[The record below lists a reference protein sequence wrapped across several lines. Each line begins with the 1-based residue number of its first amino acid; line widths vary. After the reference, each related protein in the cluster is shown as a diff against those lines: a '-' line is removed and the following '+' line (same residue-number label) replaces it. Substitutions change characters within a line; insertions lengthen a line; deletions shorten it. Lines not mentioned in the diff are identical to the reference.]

1 MKPIHQLGS
10 VYPWERLI
18 SSINWDCL
26 NAQGHTDAFHL
37 HQPARR
43 LWKQISDTWPSE
55 YTIARLKQET
65 GWDRVEGM
73 HYDSRMICFKECY
86 NIDIDPTLA
95 TRYWIA
101 LQDWKPGHSLTI
113 GDEVIYNWK
122 AGDVY
127 SWDNRTP
134 HRGDNVGPHTR
145 YLLLLTKYSSNE
157 NTS

>member
-1 MKPIHQLGS
+1 MKPAYQLGS

-65 GWDRVEGM
+65 GWDSVEGM

-95 TRYWIA
+95 IRYR
-101 LQDWKPGHSLTI
+101 S
-113 GDEVIYNWK
+113 
-122 AGDVY
+122 
-127 SWDNRTP
+127 
-134 HRGDNVGPHTR
+134 
-145 YLLLLTKYSSNE
+145 
-157 NTS
+157 